1 MSFGFMH
8 RRPFLEENV
17 NITPKMEEGE
27 FHLGI
32 PSREEVNKE
41 QKVYKPGHT
50 ERSLNQSLKGFPF
63 WPRLYKHK

>member
-1 MSFGFMH
+1 
-8 RRPFLEENV
+8 
-17 NITPKMEEGE
+17 MEEGE

-63 WPRLYKHK
+63 WPRLCICTASTNKSTQSELVL